1 MSKKRKIP
9 TKILITFLIM
19 LVLGWSDDITPEIFS
34 NLVTCI
40 ALNAIFWTWSSFK
53 ATCKWFLPLSL
64 LIVVSD
70 ISDSLSGFLVIGL
83 IIYYAIFAKKGHRM
97 RQKAKTKKTNAE
109 KEKLYHEAGL
119 NEQDIKAFRNTM
131 AEAKQ
136 NIIDWEE
143 NVKQN
148 STLKKIEKETQGII
162 AAKALFKEI
171 VEEPKRI
178 TEVDTFLYKRLPNIV
193 NLTEK
198 YLKITAHKI
207 KAEST
212 IETLKK
218 SEDVIQKVSLQISN
232 DYTNFVS
239 DDLEDLTIEAEVAK
253 ENLKD

>member
-1 MSKKRKIP
+1 MSKKKKIII
-9 TKILITFLIM
+9 KILITFLILM
-19 LVLGWSDDITPEIFS
+19 VLGWSDEIAPEAFS
-34 NLVTCI
+34 DLATMI

-53 ATCKWFLPLSL
+53 TTIKWFLPVSL
-64 LIVVSD
+64 LIIAAD
-70 ISDSLSGFLVIGL
+70 ISDSLTGFLAIGL
-83 IIYYAIFAKKGHRM
+83 IIYYAIFAKKGHSM
-97 RQKAKTKKTNAE
+97 RQKAKSKKTNSE

-136 NIIDWEE
+136 NIIDWEA

-148 STLKKIEKETQGII
+148 ATLKKIEKETQGII

-218 SEDVIQKVSLQISN
+218 SEEVIQKVSIQISN
-232 DYTNFVS
+232 DYTKFVS

-253 ENLKD
+253 ENLKN